1 MGSVKALAQSP
12 YPGPAIVLGGSG
24 GIGQALCRALAAD
37 GLDVFLSYGSRAD
50 VAHALCEELRGL
62 GVKAGCAQARLD
74 AAQDLAAF
82 VEEGADFLGGV
93 GVAIYAAGPPMRHS
107 LVGQTPLAEWQRVA
121 HADQDGFFAF
131 ASACL
136 PFLKRTAGG
145 SLTAITTS
153 ATGRPWPRYLL
164 SAAPKVS
171 IEMMVR
177 LIAREEG
184 RNGVR
189 ANCVA
194 PGMLDVG
201 IGRAIMDESFD
212 AERLNLLL
220 REIPLRRVG
229 DADDVV
235 EAVRYLASNRAKYVS
250 GQILAVDGGMQA

>member
-1 MGSVKALAQSP
+1 MPA

-24 GIGQALCRALAAD
+24 GIGQAICRALAAD
-37 GLDVFLSYGSRAD
+37 GLDIFFSYGSRAD
-50 VAHALCEELRGL
+50 LAQALCGELRDQ

-74 AAQDLAAF
+74 APAGLSAF
-82 VEEGADFLGGV
+82 VEEGSAFLGGV
-93 GVAIYAAGPPMRHS
+93 GVAVYAAGPSMRHS
-107 LVGQTPLAEWQRVA
+107 LVAQTALAEWQRVA
-121 HADQDGFFAF
+121 HADQDGFLAF

-136 PFLKRTAGG
+136 PALKRNGGG

-164 SAAPKVS
+164 SAAPKVA

-201 IGRAIMDESFD
+201 IGRAIMQESFD

-220 REIPLRRVG
+220 REIPLRKVG

-235 EAVRYLASNRAKYVS
+235 EAVRFLASNKAKYVS

>member
-1 MGSVKALAQSP
+1 M
-12 YPGPAIVLGGSG
+12 LGGSG
-24 GIGQALCRALAAD
+24 GIGQAICRALAAD
-37 GLDVFLSYGSRAD
+37 GLDVFLSYGARAD
-50 VAHALCEELRGL
+50 VARALCEELRGQ
-62 GVKAGCAQARLD
+62 GVKAACAQARLD
-74 AAQDLAAF
+74 APQDLAAF
-82 VEEGADFLGGV
+82 VEAGATFLGGI
-93 GVAIYAAGPPMRHS
+93 GVAVYAAGPPMRHS
-107 LVGQTPLAEWQRVA
+107 LVAQTSLQEWQRVA
-121 HADQDGFFAF
+121 HADLDGFFAF

-136 PFLKRTAGG
+136 PHLKQNEGG

-153 ATGRPWPRYLL
+153 ATGRPWSRYLL

-184 RNGVR
+184 RSGVR

-201 IGRAIMDESFD
+201 IGRAIMEESFD

-220 REIPLRRVG
+220 REIPLRKVG
-229 DADDVV
+229 DANDVV
-235 EAVRYLASNRAKYVS
+235 EAVRFLASNRAKYVS